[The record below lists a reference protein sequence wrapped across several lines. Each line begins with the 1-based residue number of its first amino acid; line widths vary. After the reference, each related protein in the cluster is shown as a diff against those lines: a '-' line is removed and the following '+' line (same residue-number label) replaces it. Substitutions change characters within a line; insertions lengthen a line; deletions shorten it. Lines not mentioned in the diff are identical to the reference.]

1 MRAPNSSGA
10 HRAAFTLLEVIIS
23 ITVFSFIMVSVLSC
37 WKVIV
42 TGKIVSEQ
50 AAAAAQRARIGIKS
64 VEEALECAEISQ
76 NNIQYYAFL
85 TDTSEKFASLSLAA
99 RLPAAFP
106 GSPLFG
112 DNVIRR
118 VTFDVERGNDGHDNL
133 VMTQSPLLEAVDAAN
148 PAYPIILARDVNIF
162 TLEFWSTNEDAW
174 VVAWEGRNG
183 PITNQLPPSVRVT
196 LGCGHSAEQPDTP
209 YVVYVREVAIPAVAH

>member
-1 MRAPNSSGA
+1 M
-10 HRAAFTLLEVIIS
+10 LEVIIS

-196 LGCGHSAEQPDTP
+196 LGCGHSAEHPDTP